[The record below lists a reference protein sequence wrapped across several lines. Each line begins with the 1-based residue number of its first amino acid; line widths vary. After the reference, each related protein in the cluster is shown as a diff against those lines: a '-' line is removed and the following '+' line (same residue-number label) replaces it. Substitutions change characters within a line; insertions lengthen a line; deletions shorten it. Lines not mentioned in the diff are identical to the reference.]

1 MPLAQRVWCGLTLSL
16 PVSIQPA
23 FLPPFSP
30 QERPSA
36 IIYCEQQFAGLDG
49 KTAHGLIRH
58 SETFAIKAVI
68 DSQCAGQDAGLL
80 LDGIAQGI
88 PIVADLEAALR
99 LPGPKPHT
107 LIYGMAPADGLYSAA
122 DRRVL
127 LAALA
132 RGLHLVSG
140 MREYLNDEPAFALA
154 ARQNKVTIRDVRRPP
169 ALKDLRLFDGSIDSA
184 DCLRIAVLGTDGAVG
199 KRTTATLLVQALNGA
214 GIHAVLVSTG
224 QTGLIQGGRYGIPLD
239 AIPSQYCSGEVEA
252 AVVQAYR
259 SESPA
264 VIVIEG
270 QGALSHPA
278 YLSSGF
284 ILRGARPQAVVL
296 QHAPARQTL
305 SDFPFLPVPTPA
317 SEIRLIEAFALTRVI
332 GLTLNHEGLNDA
344 QLEAAILRH
353 QDELSLPVTDPVRCS
368 PQSLV
373 AMVLRAFPQLQPKRQ
388 LQPCGVF

>member
-1 MPLAQRVWCGLTLSL
+1 MTLS
-16 PVSIQPA
+16 PTVSVRNRSV
-23 FLPPFSP
+23 LPFSP
-30 QERPSA
+30 KELPSA
-36 IIYCEQQFAGLDG
+36 LVYCEQNFAGLDG

-58 SETFAIKAVI
+58 SEAFAIKAVI
-68 DSQCAGQDAGLL
+68 DSQCAGLDAGLV
-80 LDGIAQGI
+80 LDGSFQGI

-99 LPGPKPHT
+99 LPGKKPHT
-107 LIYGMAPADGLYSAA
+107 LIYGMAPADGLYSAS
-122 DRRVL
+122 DRRAL
-127 LAALA
+127 LAALSH
-132 RGLHLVSG
+132 GLHLVSG
-140 MREYLNDEPAFALA
+140 MREYLNDEPEFALA
-154 ARQNKVTIRDVRRPP
+154 ALQNQVSIRDVRRPP

-214 GIHAVLVSTG
+214 GIHTVLVSTG

-252 AVVQAYR
+252 AVVHAFR

-264 VIVIEG
+264 VIVVEG

-344 QLEAAILRH
+344 ELDAAILRH
-353 QDELSLPVTDPVRCS
+353 QAELCLPVTDAVRCS

-373 AMVLRAFPQLQPKRQ
+373 AMVLRAFPQLRPEPQHQPSEAA
-388 LQPCGVF
+388 

>member
-1 MPLAQRVWCGLTLSL
+1 MTLS
-16 PVSIQPA
+16 PTVSVRNRSV
-23 FLPPFSP
+23 LPFSP
-30 QERPSA
+30 KELPSA
-36 IIYCEQQFAGLDG
+36 LVYCEQNFAGLDG

-58 SETFAIKAVI
+58 SEAFAIKAVI
-68 DSQCAGQDAGLL
+68 DSQCAGLDAGLV
-80 LDGIAQGI
+80 LDGSFQGI

-99 LPGPKPHT
+99 LPGKKPHT
-107 LIYGMAPADGLYSAA
+107 LIYGMAPANGLYSAS
-122 DRRVL
+122 DRRAL
-127 LAALA
+127 LAALSH
-132 RGLHLVSG
+132 GLHLVSG
-140 MREYLNDEPAFALA
+140 MREYLNDEPEFALA
-154 ARQNKVTIRDVRRPP
+154 ALQNQVSIRDVRRPP

-214 GIHAVLVSTG
+214 GIHTVLVSTG

-252 AVVQAYR
+252 AVVHAFR

-264 VIVIEG
+264 VIVVEG

-344 QLEAAILRH
+344 QLDAAILHH
-353 QDELSLPVTDPVRCS
+353 QAELCLPVTDAVRCS

-373 AMVLRAFPQLQPKRQ
+373 AMVLRAFPQLRPEPQHQPSEAA
-388 LQPCGVF
+388 